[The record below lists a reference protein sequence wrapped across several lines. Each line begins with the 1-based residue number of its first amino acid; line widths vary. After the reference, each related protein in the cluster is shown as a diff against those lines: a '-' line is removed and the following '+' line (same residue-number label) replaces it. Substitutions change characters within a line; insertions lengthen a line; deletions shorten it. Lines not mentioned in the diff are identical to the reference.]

1 MIPARLSVCA
11 FSLWSILAATLV
23 PTVSLAQAPATL
35 TVRVADT
42 AGRPVDR
49 VPVHLVSASG
59 AVISSALS
67 DATGLVQVT
76 STCRDCRWE
85 ASHPGFLSTTAEAS
99 PAAATLTLRLAPIR
113 ESVIVTATRD
123 AAPTSQVGASHT
135 VFERDAIERRGEAL
149 VGDLL
154 RDAPGSTVVQN
165 GGRGAVTSLFVR
177 GGENS
182 YTKVLLDGIPLNE
195 PGGTF
200 NFGGLSTGNIER
212 VELVRGAQSALF
224 GSDAMSG
231 VLQLVTGR
239 GRTSAPQVRAELS
252 TGSYDTRRGSASV
265 AGGFGRWDYA
275 IHGSRFESDNRAPN
289 SRFTSN
295 TASLSAGR
303 QVSSSVTLRLVGRVE
318 DGRTGTPGQTAF
330 GRPDMDAFF
339 TQRHQVGG
347 VTITHDA
354 TPWLTHRATYALAVS
369 DQVNTNLILDAPYV
383 PTYQGRVA
391 PFEFWDFAYDTT
403 SRFRRHYASYQADAR
418 HSHGGALAG
427 AEILTVAVD
436 WNGERAT
443 LTDRLA
449 GTTAMPSRNNVG
461 LAVQHQHVGARL
473 AVTTG
478 LRLED
483 NTSFGTAVTP
493 RVSAA
498 LWLRTGSGAF
508 GATKIKVNAGTG
520 IKEPTMRQ
528 SFSVSPFDLGNPN
541 LEAERS
547 RTVDAG
553 FEQRLWNDR
562 AKLDV
567 IWFHAVYR
575 NQIST
580 RTISFSPYQAQ
591 YINVGRTDAS
601 GLEASFAVAPVA
613 GVHVSLHH
621 TWLDSEIIDN
631 ASEFSPALGR
641 GQWALRRP
649 RHSGGAAITFDRG
662 RLTTDLGVNWQGRR
676 NDSDFSSLSP
686 AITSAE
692 GYTLVRAH
700 LAFAV
705 TPKASVFVRGDNLT
719 DVNYMEPLGYLALR
733 RTVHAGVRLTF

>member
-1 MIPARLSVCA
+1 MDRIAVRLVTA
-11 FSLWSILAATLV
+11 TGSIAATV
-23 PTVSLAQAPATL
+23 
-35 TVRVADT
+35 
-42 AGRPVDR
+42 
-49 VPVHLVSASG
+49 
-59 AVISSALS
+59 LS
-67 DATGLVQVT
+67 DADGRVRLTTACQDCHWT
-76 STCRDCRWE
+76 S
-85 ASHPGFLSTTAEAS
+85 SPPGFRTASAS
-99 PAAATLTLRLAPIR
+99 ATPAPAELRLAVAPIR

-135 VFERDAIERRGEAL
+135 VFDRDVITRRGDAL
-149 VGDLL
+149 VGDVL
-154 RDAPGSTVVQN
+154 RLAPGATVVQN
-165 GGRGAVTSLFVR
+165 GGLGAVTSLFVR

-200 NFGGLSTGNIER
+200 NFGGLTTGNLER

-224 GSDAMSG
+224 GSDAMAG
-231 VLQLVTGR
+231 VLQLVTSRGR
-239 GRTSAPQVRAELS
+239 GDAPAQVRAQLS
-252 TGSYDTRRGSASV
+252 SGTYATRRASAAI
-265 AGGFGRWDYA
+265 AGGIGGWDYA
-275 IHGSRFESDNRAPN
+275 IHGSRFASDNRAPN
-289 SRFTSN
+289 SRVTTN

-303 QVSSSVTLRLVGRVE
+303 RFSPSLELRLVGRIE

-339 TQRHQVGG
+339 TQHHQVGG
-347 VTITHDA
+347 ATLTHTA
-354 TPWLTHRATYALAVS
+354 TPWLTHRASYALAVS
-369 DQVNTNLILDAPYV
+369 DQGNTNLGLDAPYV

-403 SRFRRHYASYQADAR
+403 SRFRRHHATYQADAR
-418 HSHGGALAG
+418 FSHSGTLAG
-427 AEILTVAVD
+427 AEIVTLAVD

-449 GTTAMPSRNNVG
+449 STTATPSRNNIG
-461 LAVQHQHVGARL
+461 LALQHQHVSARF
-473 AVTTG
+473 AITSG

-483 NTSFGTAVTP
+483 NASFGTAVTP
-493 RVSAA
+493 RISAA
-498 LWLRTGSGAF
+498 WWLRTGSGPV
-508 GATKIKVNAGTG
+508 GATKLKVNAGTG

-547 RTVDAG
+547 RTIDAG
-553 FEQRLWNDR
+553 LEQRLWNDR

-567 IWFHAVYR
+567 VWFRNVYR
-575 NQIST
+575 NQVST

-591 YINVGRTDAS
+591 YVNVGRTDAS
-601 GLEASFAVAPVA
+601 GIEAMLAAAPLT
-613 GVHVSLHH
+613 GVHISLHH

-631 ASEFSPALGR
+631 ASEFSPVLGR

-649 RHSGGAAITFDRG
+649 RHSGGASISLDRG
-662 RLTTDLGVNWQGRR
+662 RWTADVAASWQGRR

-686 AITSAE
+686 AITSAD
-692 GYTLVRAH
+692 GYTLLRAH
-700 LAFAV
+700 VAFV
-705 TPKASVFVRGDNLT
+705 MTPRASLFVRGDNLT
-719 DVNYMEPLGYLALR
+719 DVDYMEPLGYLALR